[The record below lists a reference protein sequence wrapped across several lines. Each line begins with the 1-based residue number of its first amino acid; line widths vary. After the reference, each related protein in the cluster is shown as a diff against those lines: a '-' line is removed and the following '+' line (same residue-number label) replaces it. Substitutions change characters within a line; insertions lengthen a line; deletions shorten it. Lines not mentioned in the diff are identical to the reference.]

1 MSDLG
6 AGAAGLEEIAWRV
19 LTDLCRPGGEFAT
32 LPPEGLQRLISLR
45 LDEEA
50 RRAGVAPAALAEAFT
65 RAMVDLTGSG
75 RPPRTARD
83 HDDDDAAVETIND
96 L

>member
-1 MSDLG
+1 VSSSG
-6 AGAAGLEEIAWRV
+6 AGDAGLDEIAWRV

-50 RRAGVAPAALAEAFT
+50 RRAAVAPAALAEAFT

-75 RPPRTARD
+75 RPPRPAEA
-83 HDDDDAAVETIND
+83 DDDDEAPETIDD